1 MASTEAHR
9 TERTDDVNLKRRRAQ
24 AEPIP
29 ASAVSND
36 GSPSALLVAEGVRKI
51 YRTGEGEVVAP
62 VGVNPAAPCAHLGRD
77 RGSTGGSGTGAGR
90 TTRPRPGSVDGG
102 HHELTAY
109 YCYVR

>member
-51 YRTGEGEVVAP
+51 YRTGEGKVVAH
-62 VGVNPAAPCAHLGRD
+62 VGVNLADAMVFCLGTFPCSASR
-77 RGSTGGSGTGAGR
+77 SG
-90 TTRPRPGSVDGG
+90 
-102 HHELTAY
+102 
-109 YCYVR
+109 